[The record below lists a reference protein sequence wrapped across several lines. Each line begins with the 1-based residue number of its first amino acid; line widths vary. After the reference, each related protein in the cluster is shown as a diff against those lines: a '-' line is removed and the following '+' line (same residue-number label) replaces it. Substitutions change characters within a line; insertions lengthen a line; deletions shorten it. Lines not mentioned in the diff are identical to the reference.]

1 MNLLML
7 GLVLYASWRYAVR
20 AQLLRE
26 GVTYEMQCAV
36 ERRIFVAQALYAGG
50 FALCV
55 FSTFW
60 SIVAIVLLQ
69 LNYAICSENSLAEE
83 GLKNPYERSLSWSSN
98 SASAASNICRCR
110 GLQAICRRCNMCCL
124 ESSSPRTRFSLA
136 ICSGVSA
143 APWIFWVPASSCCCS
158 TDLLSHPRA
167 MQPF

>member
-1 MNLLML
+1 ML

-60 SIVAIVLLQ
+60 GIVAIVLLQ
-69 LNYAICSENSLAEE
+69 LNYAIAPRIPW
-83 GLKNPYERSLSWSSN
+83 LKK
-98 SASAASNICRCR
+98 
-110 GLQAICRRCNMCCL
+110 
-124 ESSSPRTRFSLA
+124 
-136 ICSGVSA
+136 V
-143 APWIFWVPASSCCCS
+143 
-158 TDLLSHPRA
+158 
-167 MQPF
+167 